1 MQSKPI
7 VQAGVSNIV
16 QFFLLVF
23 LWSNVVVDGG
33 GNGQNIYQKAGGV

>member
-7 VQAGVSNIV
+7 VKAGVSNMV
-16 QFFLLVF
+16 QILFSF
-23 LWSNVVVDGG
+23 LWSNVVVECG